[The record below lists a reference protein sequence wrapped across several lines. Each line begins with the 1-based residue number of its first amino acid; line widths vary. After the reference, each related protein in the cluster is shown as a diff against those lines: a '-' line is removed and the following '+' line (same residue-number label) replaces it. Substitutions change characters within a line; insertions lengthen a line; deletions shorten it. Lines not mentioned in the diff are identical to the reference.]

1 MVRSTMITLKHLC
14 REYDLDPYPL
24 RQKLRKGMKHKR
36 NQRWQWPDPSPELD
50 EARQIAKQ
58 LSIQTMERAD
68 AKTSKP
74 K

>member
-1 MVRSTMITLKHLC
+1 MMSNLITLKHLC
-14 REYDLDPYPL
+14 REFDVDPYPL
-24 RQKLRKGMKHKR
+24 RQKLRKGLEHKR
-36 NQRWQWPDPSPELD
+36 NQRWQWPDDDPQLA
-50 EARQIAKQ
+50 EAREIAKQ